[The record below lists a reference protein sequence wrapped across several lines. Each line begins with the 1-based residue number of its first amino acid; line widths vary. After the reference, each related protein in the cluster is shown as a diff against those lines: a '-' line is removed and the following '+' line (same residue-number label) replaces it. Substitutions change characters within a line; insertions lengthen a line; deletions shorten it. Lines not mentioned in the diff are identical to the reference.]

1 MTERRMYLVIS
12 RRDLLSLLELCGDS
26 NGPAT
31 TVILDLEAQ
40 TDYPN
45 QLQFNECGQGGQQ
58 GRSEMR
64 ATNASKNAENL
75 KVIDVTEPEVG

>member
-1 MTERRMYLVIS
+1 MTERRMYLVLS

-40 TDYPN
+40 IDYPN
-45 QLQFNECGQGGQQ
+45 HLQFNAHGTGGQQ
-58 GRSEMR
+58 GRNQLES
-64 ATNASKNAENL
+64 THASKNAEYL
-75 KVIDVTEPEVG
+75 KVIDVTEREVG